1 MSFVGVV
8 ELLAELI
15 VKEANCKRG
24 TALSHYYD
32 DVRYGVERTLDKLGI
47 HYEYEDTEDENYPL
61 GIKKIIIH
69 DAEFCTTEKELK
81 PLNEGS
87 RKYED

>member
-15 VKEANCKRG
+15 IKQANCKRG

-32 DVRYGVERTLDKLGI
+32 DVRYGVERTLTKLGI
-47 HYEYEDTEDENYPL
+47 DYEYEYVEDEDYPL
-61 GIKKIIIH
+61 DIKRITIN
-69 DAEFCTTEKELK
+69 DAEFRTTEKELK
-81 PLNEGS
+81 PLKKGANN
-87 RKYED
+87 K